1 MRIGSSLGLIVLGAI
16 LSFAV
21 AASVPGVDLTTIGYI
36 LMAAGVIGLIVSM
49 VVYGPRSTRR
59 VSESRTAVD
68 PATGEAVTR
77 NETRGVGGVTN
88 GPVL

>member
-36 LMAAGVIGLIVSM
+36 LMAAGVIGLIISM
-49 VVYGPRSTRR
+49 VVYGPRSTHR